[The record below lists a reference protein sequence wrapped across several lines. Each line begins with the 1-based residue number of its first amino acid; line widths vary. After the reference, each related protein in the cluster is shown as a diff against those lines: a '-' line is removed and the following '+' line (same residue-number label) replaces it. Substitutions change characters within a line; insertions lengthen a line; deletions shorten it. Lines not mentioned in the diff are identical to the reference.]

1 MKIIEKYERNIWDM
15 VERIKMC
22 IIIVLEEYKKEREKE
37 KE

>member
-22 IIIVLEEYKKEREKE
+22 IITVPEEYKKEREKE